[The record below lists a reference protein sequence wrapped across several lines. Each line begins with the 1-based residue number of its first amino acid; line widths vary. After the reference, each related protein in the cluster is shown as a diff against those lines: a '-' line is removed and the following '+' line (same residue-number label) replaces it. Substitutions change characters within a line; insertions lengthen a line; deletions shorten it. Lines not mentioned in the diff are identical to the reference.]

1 MTSTTTFLMSR
12 GYRLSVM
19 NRRNPNIVLG
29 IIVAS
34 ILIISIVVVA
44 ISSNRPVAEFEEATP
59 ESVTQSYLVAVF
71 DGNYDLASEY
81 IEPESNCDASDLDR
95 AYFDKNARVNLLDVD
110 ITEDRAR
117 VKVVIEFP
125 TGDPFNNY
133 YTEETVFRL
142 VEIDGDWKI
151 TGVPWPLYDCSLA
164 AK

>member
-1 MTSTTTFLMSR
+1 
-12 GYRLSVM
+12 M
-19 NRRNPNIVLG
+19 NKKNPNVVLA
-29 IIVAS
+29 IIVA
-34 ILIISIVVVA
+34 LIFGISIIVVA

-81 IEPESNCDASDLDR
+81 IESDSNCDASDLDR
-95 AYFDKNARVNLLDVD
+95 TYFDKNARVDLLDVD

-142 VEIDGDWKI
+142 IEMDGQWKI
-151 TGVPWPLYDCSLA
+151 TGIPWPLYDCGLES
-164 AK
+164 K